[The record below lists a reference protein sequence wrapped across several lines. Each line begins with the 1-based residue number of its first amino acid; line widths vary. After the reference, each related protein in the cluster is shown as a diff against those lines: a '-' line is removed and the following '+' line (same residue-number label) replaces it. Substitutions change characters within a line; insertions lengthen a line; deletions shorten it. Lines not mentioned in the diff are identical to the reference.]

1 MFQKKWKASMTEGQ
15 RPALKIALLADVH
28 LEAKFS
34 MLPLHA
40 RKVRRFNIRRALET
54 AVETAVSRGVDAIM
68 IAGDLYEEERFSPDT
83 AEFCRRIFGD
93 ASPVPVLLAPGN
105 HDWYGPNSMYAAL
118 RWTPN
123 VHVFRTNSL
132 EPYDLEDGVR
142 VWGFAH
148 LSPATEIRPLD
159 NFSVEGRADIH
170 LGLIHGAETSRLR
183 AELALDPNKR
193 SYAPFD
199 EKQIEKS
206 GLHHVFAGHFHSPS
220 RSRWCTYPGNPDPL
234 SFHEGGGQLKRGLV
248 ILEVSERG
256 EVREVER
263 VEVAQSRVC
272 AVEVDVTEVP
282 DSSALLDEIER
293 RLGESALQG
302 WVEGAFLLVRLV
314 GRLSATIDL
323 SDVEANL
330 GRRMT
335 SVAALVVDTSG
346 LRPGLS
352 LDSIR
357 AERSI
362 RGEFV
367 RLVEASGLEADI
379 EAQVLHVGLEALG
392 A

>member
-1 MFQKKWKASMTEGQ
+1 
-15 RPALKIALLADVH
+15 
-28 LEAKFS
+28 
-34 MLPLHA
+34 
-40 RKVRRFNIRRALET
+40 
-54 AVETAVSRGVDAIM
+54 
-68 IAGDLYEEERFSPDT
+68 
-83 AEFCRRIFGD
+83 
-93 ASPVPVLLAPGN
+93 
-105 HDWYGPNSMYAAL
+105 
-118 RWTPN
+118 
-123 VHVFRTNSL
+123 
-132 EPYDLEDGVR
+132 
-142 VWGFAH
+142 
-148 LSPATEIRPLD
+148 
-159 NFSVEGRADIH
+159 
-170 LGLIHGAETSRLR
+170 
-183 AELALDPNKR
+183 
-193 SYAPFD
+193 
-199 EKQIEKS
+199 
-206 GLHHVFAGHFHSPS
+206 
-220 RSRWCTYPGNPDPL
+220 
-234 SFHEGGGQLKRGLV
+234 
-248 ILEVSERG
+248 
-256 EVREVER
+256 
-263 VEVAQSRVC
+263 VC

>member
-1 MFQKKWKASMTEGQ
+1 MVEKEQPT
-15 RPALKIALLADVH
+15 LKIALLADVH

-34 MLPLHA
+34 MLPPEA

-54 AVETAVSRGVDAIM
+54 AVESAVSRGVDAIM

-93 ASPVPVLLAPGN
+93 VSPVPVLLAPGN
-105 HDWYGPNSMYAAL
+105 HDWYGPDSMYATL

-123 VHVFRTNSL
+123 VHVFKTNSL

-148 LSPATEIRPLD
+148 LNPATEIRPLE

-170 LGLIHGAETSRLR
+170 LGLIHGAEVSRLR

-199 EKQIEKS
+199 EKEIERS
-206 GLHHVFAGHFHSPS
+206 GLHYVLAGHFHRPS

-234 SFHEGGGQLKRGLV
+234 SFHEEGGQLKRGLV

-272 AVEVDVTEVP
+272 TVEIDVGEVP
-282 DSSALLDEIER
+282 DASALLDEVER
-293 RLGESALQG
+293 RLGNGAAEG
-302 WVEGAFLLVRLV
+302 WVEGAFMLVSLV
-314 GRLSATIDL
+314 GRLSPTIDL
-323 SDVEANL
+323 SDVEDNL
-330 GRRMT
+330 KQRMR
-335 SVAALVVDTSG
+335 SVAALLVDTSG
-346 LRPGLS
+346 LRPSLN

-379 EAQVLHVGLEALG
+379 EEQVLRVGLEALG
-392 A
+392 E